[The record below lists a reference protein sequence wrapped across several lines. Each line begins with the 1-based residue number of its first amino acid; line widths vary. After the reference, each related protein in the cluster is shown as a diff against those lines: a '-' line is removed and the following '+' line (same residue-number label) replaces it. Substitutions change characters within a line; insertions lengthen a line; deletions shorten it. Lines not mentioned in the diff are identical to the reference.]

1 MLFVTSH
8 HPRQQIL
15 MINVKQNTF
24 LVKNNPVEY
33 FRTNSQI
40 YCDKSLIYKQCI
52 YMYKVSVFVL
62 APALGKLSV
71 WILYFGKRLQ
81 LLSEE
86 EEEKEEEKPL
96 P

>member
-1 MLFVTSH
+1 MSKIIAIF
-8 HPRQQIL
+8 I
-15 MINVKQNTF
+15 VK
-24 LVKNNPVEY
+24 KNPVEY
-33 FRTNSQI
+33 FQTYSQI

-52 YMYKVSVFVL
+52 CTEVSVFVL

-86 EEEKEEEKPL
+86 EEEKEEKEEEKPL